1 MPTYDRKNG
10 ACPRTLESV
19 ISLNIAGFRAL
30 IGELFPVV
38 SYPTLFSCQ
47 IHPPV
52 LGTSIAPLGEGFS
65 LGQGPDRVGCPHG
78 RVMFGPLQR
87 PLDEIVLQMRAED
100 TPGAIGQGFG

>member
-65 LGQGPDRVGCPHG
+65 WAKVRTVSDARMG

-100 TPGAIGQGFG
+100 TSGAIGHGFG